1 MNLKQMFFKR
11 SSALFLAIVSIAIV
25 TLGALSFLPN
35 SSLKIPFV
43 DAGPTSSL
51 TGLPGRDGEVLVVK
65 LDDTTYAHPQVGLRQ
80 ADVVYI
86 EQVEGGLTRLASIF
100 SSTIPAKV
108 GPVRSARISDIE
120 LLAQYGK
127 AGFAYSGAQKLMLP
141 VIASANLYD
150 VGANKFGPHYYANDP
165 ARIAP
170 YAMMMSVRELL
181 AEAKSRGMIF
191 ATATKMGW
199 KFGESSGKGVKISKV
214 HISWPASSYDAS
226 WSIKEDRWLLTH
238 NGILDTDD
246 TGFVLGPK
254 TLVIQLVSI
263 SDSIYHDKVGGVTPF
278 LATVGEGKCYL
289 LRNSTYQPCLWKR
302 SSAESGTTFADLAGN
317 ELSFEKGQ
325 IWFALTSKEPEFTP
339 VNVQD
344 ATTSASK

>member
-1 MNLKQMFFKR
+1 MFFRR
-11 SSALFLAIVSIAIV
+11 SSALFFAIASIAIV
-25 TLGALSFLPN
+25 ALGGLSFLPKI
-35 SSLKIPFV
+35 SLPLPFV

-65 LDDTTYAHPQVGLRQ
+65 VDDTTYAHPQVGLRQ

-86 EQVEGGLTRLASIF
+86 EQVEGGLTRLAAIF

-127 AGFAYSGAQKLMLP
+127 VGFAYSGAQKLMLP

-165 ARIAP
+165 VRIAP
-170 YAMMMSVRELL
+170 YAMMMSAPEVL
-181 AEAKSRGMIF
+181 AEAKARSMTF

-199 KFGESSGKGVKISKV
+199 HFGDSAGKGVKISKV
-214 HISWPASSYDAS
+214 HISWPASSYDAT
-226 WSIKEDRWLLTH
+226 WSSEEGRWLLTH
-238 NGILDTDD
+238 NGNVDTDD
-246 TGFVLGPK
+246 TGYVLGPK
-254 TLVIQLVSI
+254 TFVIQLVSI
-263 SDSIYHDKVGGVTPF
+263 SDSIYHDKVGGVTP
-278 LATVGEGKCYL
+278 LSATVGEGKCYL
-289 LRNSTYQPCLWKR
+289 LRNGTYQPCMWKR
-302 SSAESGTTFADLAGN
+302 SSAESGTTFTDLAGN
-317 ELSFEKGQ
+317 ELAFEKGQ
-325 IWFALTSKEPEFTP
+325 IWFALTSKEPLFTP
-339 VNVQD
+339 VPAQD